1 MWFLHLLQRALYY
14 DQILVILFEV
24 LLLRDRKF
32 AVRILEPISGHNFT
46 CPYCYR
52 LAISFEKR
60 LKQDQRRVE
69 NTVGS
74 NTPSD
79 VEKDFSNFSME
90 RGLTLVTTSS
100 SCWANISSHSLSSGE
115 IEDNVYYPRLA
126 CLIFEVII
134 IHVAVNNL
142 RSNLT

>member
-1 MWFLHLLQRALYY
+1 MNLWFLHLLQRALYY
-14 DQILVILFEV
+14 DQILIILFEV

-60 LKQDQRRVE
+60 LKQDQRRFQ
-69 NTVGS
+69 NTVES

-79 VEKDFSNFSME
+79 IEKDFSDFFDGE
-90 RGLTLVTTSS
+90 RLDACDDIEFVLGP
-100 SCWANISSHSLSSGE
+100 SGE
-115 IEDNVYYPRLA
+115 IKDNVYYPRLA

>member
-1 MWFLHLLQRALYY
+1 MS
-14 DQILVILFEV
+14 V
-24 LLLRDRKF
+24 LLWVGKF
-32 AVRILEPISGHNFT
+32 ALQIISLALT
-46 CPYCYR
+46 ACR

-69 NTVGS
+69 NTVEL

-79 VEKDFSNFSME
+79 IEKYFSDFFDGE
-90 RGLTLVTTSS
+90 RLDACDDIELVLRSS
-100 SCWANISSHSLSSGE
+100 EE
-115 IEDNVYYPRLA
+115 IEENVHYPRLA